1 MAATP
6 NRAASMARQ
15 QTSGGGGRKPREE
28 RWNEL
33 LKVAAKIFAR
43 KGYDATSLQD
53 IAVELGIL
61 KGSLYY
67 YITTKDDLL
76 CHLLSS
82 AHKQGLENIEPI
94 AAGPG
99 NAVERLAA
107 MIRRHVH
114 YVCTDRDR
122 TAVYLHERKRLSPEQ
137 RAQHLGD
144 EHAYRNYF
152 QAVLA
157 DGQAEGL
164 VREDVDIK
172 LTALCL
178 LSSLNSTYQW
188 YKPSGEFAAV
198 TVGETF
204 VSGWLGGI
212 ATPAGATFFAPSAA
226 SPRGKGARTS
236 AE

>member
-1 MAATP
+1 MPANP
-6 NRAASMARQ
+6 DRVASMARQ

-53 IAVELGIL
+53 IAEELGIL

-67 YITTKDDLL
+67 YIKTKDDLL

-82 AHKQGLENIEPI
+82 AHKQGLQNIESI

-99 NAVERLAA
+99 NAIERLAA
-107 MIRRHVH
+107 MIRRHVQ

-144 EHAYRNYF
+144 EHAYRHYF

-164 VREDVDIK
+164 VRQDIDIK

-198 TVGETF
+198 AVGETF
-204 VSGWLGGI
+204 VTGWLGGI
-212 ATPAGATFFAPSAA
+212 LTAAGAAVSAPPTALPRKQAA
-226 SPRGKGARTS
+226 RAS